1 MPPKPSTEQ
10 RPVPQRPHYNAAEDL
25 LERNILAGRGEKI
38 AYIDEAGG
46 YTYCELAD
54 RADRCAVVLL
64 TLGIQA
70 EQRIALCLLDTIDF
84 PACFLGAI
92 KAGIVPIPLNTLFQ
106 PADYAFILRDSRA
119 KAIVVSQPLLPAIL
133 EAIRLADWHGEVIV
147 SGGSSSEFPTLAD
160 LTHAAH

>member
-1 MPPKPSTEQ
+1 MPPKPSIAARSTR
-10 RPVPQRPHYNAAEDL
+10 RPPHYNAAQDL

-54 RADRCAVVLL
+54 RADRSAVTLL

-106 PADYAFILRDSRA
+106 PADYAFIFRDTRA
-119 KAIVVSQPLLPAIL
+119 K
-133 EAIRLADWHGEVIV
+133 
-147 SGGSSSEFPTLAD
+147 
-160 LTHAAH
+160 